1 MNRVTENSSPKQ
13 TFLSV
18 VILAMLLI
26 IGIGIFL
33 IQYRI
38 NPAVLR
44 PGSILPTAQ
53 NASTSLPSASIEQIM
68 QLPQGLVPLTPAET
82 FDSQNLS
89 DKIDGKAELYLSA
102 GFNRLNS
109 QRLKGEQTDDIW
121 FEVFVYDMGTGQN
134 AFSVF
139 SAQRR
144 EDAEPLD
151 LAKYS
156 YKTSNAIFF
165 THGPYYIEIIASDAS
180 EQIMIPMKTLAE
192 NFIHETR
199 TDTITIAA
207 EQLFPEKNK
216 VANSTSLIASDAFG
230 YERLN
235 QIYTAEYT
243 LDGAKLMAYLSD
255 RGSSEEAKK
264 LASAYGDFL
273 VSFGGKSIDAKLTIT
288 GARLVEILDTYE
300 IIFSCGPY
308 IAGVREAANQEEAK
322 ILAIQLFNNI
332 KKVTGDF

>member
-1 MNRVTENSSPKQ
+1 MNRVSQNSSPKQ

-18 VILAMLLI
+18 IILAILLV
-26 IGIGIFL
+26 IGMGIFL

-38 NPAVLR
+38 NPAVLQ
-44 PGSILPTAQ
+44 PGSILPPAQ
-53 NASTSLPSASIEQIM
+53 NASTSLPPTPVEPIL
-68 QLPQGLVPLTPAET
+68 QLPPGWVAFTPSET

-109 QRLKGEQTDDIW
+109 QRLKGEQTDGIW

-165 THGPYYIEIIASDAS
+165 AHGPYYVEIIASDAS

-192 NFIHETR
+192 NFINETR
-199 TDTITIAA
+199 TDTITIAE

-243 LDGAKLMAYLSD
+243 LDGDKLMAYLSD

-264 LASAYGDFL
+264 LAAAYGDFL
-273 VSFGGKSIDAKLTIT
+273 VSFGGNSIDANLPVT
-288 GARLVEILDTYE
+288 GALLVEILDTYE

-308 IAGVREAANQEEAK
+308 IAGVREAANLEEAK

-332 KKVTGDF
+332 KEVTGDF

>member
-13 TFLSV
+13 TYLSV
-18 VILAMLLI
+18 VILSILLV

-38 NPAVLR
+38 NPAVLQ
-44 PGSILPTAQ
+44 PGSILPPAH
-53 NASTSLPSASIEQIM
+53 NLSTSLPPKPAEQIM
-68 QLPQGLVPLTPAET
+68 QLPLGLVPLTPAET

-109 QRLKGEQTDDIW
+109 QRLRSEQSNNIW
-121 FEVFVYDMGTGQN
+121 VEVFVYDMGTGQN

-165 THGPYYIEIIASDAS
+165 THGPYYVEIIASDAS

-199 TDTITIAA
+199 TNTITIAE

-216 VANSTSLIASDAFG
+216 VANSTSLISSDAFG

-243 LDGAKLMAYLSD
+243 LDGNQLMAYLSD
-255 RGSSEEAKK
+255 RGSSAEAKE

-273 VSFGGKSIDAKLTIT
+273 VSFGGNSIDAKLTIT
-288 GARLVEILDTYE
+288 GALLVEILDTYE
-300 IIFSCGPY
+300 IIFPCGRY
-308 IAGVREAANQEEAK
+308 LAGVREAANLEEAK
-322 ILAIQLFNNI
+322 TLAIQLFNNI
-332 KKVTGDF
+332 KEVTGDF

>member
-1 MNRVTENSSPKQ
+1 MNRVSQNSSPKQ

-18 VILAMLLI
+18 IILAILLV
-26 IGIGIFL
+26 IGMGIFL

-38 NPAVLR
+38 NPAVLQ
-44 PGSILPTAQ
+44 PGSILPPAQ
-53 NASTSLPSASIEQIM
+53 NASTSLPPTPVEPIL
-68 QLPQGLVPLTPAET
+68 QLPPGWVAFTPSET

-109 QRLKGEQTDDIW
+109 QRLKGGQTDGIW

-165 THGPYYIEIIASDAS
+165 THGPYYVEIIASDAS

-192 NFIHETR
+192 NFINETR
-199 TDTITIAA
+199 TDTITIAE

-243 LDGAKLMAYLSD
+243 LDGDKLMAYLAD

-264 LASAYGDFL
+264 LAAAYGDFL
-273 VSFGGKSIDAKLTIT
+273 VSFGGNSIDANLPVT
-288 GARLVEILDTYE
+288 GALLVEILDTYE

-308 IAGVREAANQEEAK
+308 IAGVREAANLEEAK

-332 KKVTGDF
+332 KEVTGDF